1 MKKRIGLFAVLLLN
15 LALLSCAIPP
25 KEPTPLP
32 VKDLAERSS
41 IVVSGKVIKTNA
53 SEEPLLKASNNTVVV
68 KVSRMYA
75 GGEITGDQTGR
86 KITAILSRP
95 GRLHVGTQA
104 VFFGNPR
111 FAGKTLTMVDEGEV
125 LAEKVAA
132 VDADLQIG
140 LQTRRDKPVRDRL
153 AAASVVFLGK
163 VENEKPLEGETDNK
177 DQPRESYSEH
187 DPKWHVAAVKV
198 ITPLRGAD
206 KDATVMVIFSASR
219 DIMWFNS
226 PKLKAGQE
234 SIFIAHKPAK
244 EQEQLM
250 SVSGVTAF
258 LKKQPAVLVTQP
270 FDVLPLSD
278 EPRIRKLLGKEVQ

>member
-1 MKKRIGLFAVLLLN
+1 MKIRIRLFTVLLLN
-15 LALLSCAIPP
+15 FVLLSCTTPP

-32 VKDLAERSS
+32 IKDLAERSS

-53 SEEPLLKASNNTVVV
+53 SEEPLLKASHNTVVV

-75 GGEITGDQTGR
+75 GAEITGDQTGR
-86 KITAILSRP
+86 KMTAILSRP
-95 GRLHVGTQA
+95 NRFRVGAEA

-125 LAEKVAA
+125 PAEKVAA
-132 VDADLQIG
+132 AADLEIG

-163 VENEKPLEGETDNK
+163 VENEKPLEGETDK
-177 DQPRESYSEH
+177 KGQPRESYSEH

-198 ITPLRGAD
+198 ITPLRGTD
-206 KDATVMVIFSASR
+206 KDTIVMVIFPASR

-250 SVSGVTAF
+250 RVSGVTAF

-270 FDVLPLSD
+270 FDVLPPSE